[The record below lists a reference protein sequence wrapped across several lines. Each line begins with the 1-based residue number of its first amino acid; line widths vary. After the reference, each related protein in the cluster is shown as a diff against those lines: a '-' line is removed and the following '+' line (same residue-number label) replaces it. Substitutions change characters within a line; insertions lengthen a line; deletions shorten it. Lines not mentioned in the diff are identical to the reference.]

1 MYVRYRVV
9 WQGFL
14 KVFMSIGFLHG
25 FQEWFWKC
33 WVQMNPPCTRRRLA
47 ISGIETYCTGRVHF
61 EPTLYIGDISAPP
74 GPILAHI
81 CPPRVHPGL
90 RERRVGIGGA
100 AMALW
105 APCALMAHLRQW
117 STKSRTAD
125 RYDRARPLARA
136 HDMHGCCVGD
146 QRVTRGAELVDI
158 KNIFFIEIQ
167 SQKIFFINYLSICI
181 STKTKK

>member
-1 MYVRYRVV
+1 
-9 WQGFL
+9 
-14 KVFMSIGFLHG
+14 
-25 FQEWFWKC
+25 
-33 WVQMNPPCTRRRLA
+33 
-47 ISGIETYCTGRVHF
+47 
-61 EPTLYIGDISAPP
+61 
-74 GPILAHI
+74 
-81 CPPRVHPGL
+81 
-90 RERRVGIGGA
+90 
-100 AMALW
+100 
-105 APCALMAHLRQW
+105 MAHLRQW

-167 SQKIFFINYLSICI
+167 SQKIFFINYLSRCI